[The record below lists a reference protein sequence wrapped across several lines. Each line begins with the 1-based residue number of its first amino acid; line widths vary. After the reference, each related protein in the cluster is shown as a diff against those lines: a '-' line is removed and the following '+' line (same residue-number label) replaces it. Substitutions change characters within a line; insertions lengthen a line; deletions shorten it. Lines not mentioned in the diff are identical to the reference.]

1 MAPVD
6 TRNPRATAVRK
17 KTWQPPNLLPDPN
30 PSDEWDYHW
39 VRVATL
45 GDPDIPNVSV
55 RQREGWI
62 PVRPEEVP
70 EVRTQVAGLDNKG
83 NDKGIVEVGGL
94 MLCKMPKEMAQA
106 RSDYYADQARK
117 QEESVDQNL
126 MRESNPRM
134 PISRPEKSTR
144 VSFGRGTRESE

>member
-55 RQREGWI
+55 RQIRSGVDPRARLW
-62 PVRPEEVP
+62 RYGARRGYVP
-70 EVRTQVAGLDNKG
+70 A
-83 NDKGIVEVGGL
+83 
-94 MLCKMPKEMAQA
+94 
-106 RSDYYADQARK
+106 
-117 QEESVDQNL
+117 
-126 MRESNPRM
+126 
-134 PISRPEKSTR
+134 
-144 VSFGRGTRESE
+144 